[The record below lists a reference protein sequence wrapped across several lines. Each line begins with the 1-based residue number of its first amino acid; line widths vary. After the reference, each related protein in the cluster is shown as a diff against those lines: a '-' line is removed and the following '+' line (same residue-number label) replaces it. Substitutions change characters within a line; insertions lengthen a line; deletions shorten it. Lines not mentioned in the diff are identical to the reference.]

1 MPVFEYSGLDA
12 TGQAVKG
19 FAHGETLDLVARQ
32 LGSQGIQVQQLGLA
46 QGFDPVEEVTR
57 QPETPRVQTGAPP
70 LEARSAFETRVVGQL
85 ANLVPLASLQFFFSQ
100 LGTLLD
106 AGINPA
112 DALETL
118 SRQTNSPRLAGII
131 RETKDHVIAGR
142 PMSAGFQRYPEV
154 FTPLMMSMVRVGEEG
169 GFIAEQCKM
178 LSEYIRR
185 DIELRNMIKRETAQP
200 KVTVVASIG
209 IILATNLIIQ
219 AVAPGGVRL
228 PVPWLIWALTAM
240 VLVGGYFFTKL
251 ALPQP
256 QIRRSFDD
264 FVLKLPG
271 IGGMVHGF
279 AMAKFGRA
287 FGALYKGGVA
297 LPRALELAADSCG
310 NESVRARVYPAAQG
324 LKEGVGVTETL
335 SSTGAFSPLVLD
347 MTRTGETTGN
357 MDEMLL
363 KVAEFYEEE
372 GALKAQMAAK
382 IIGVVCL
389 LMVAVY
395 VCFVLLT
402 GYSAIFGGMMSA
414 GSSE

>member
-1 MPVFEYSGLDA
+1 MPVFEYSGQDSS
-12 TGQAVKG
+12 GQVVKG
-19 FAHGETLDLVARQ
+19 FAHGESLDLVARQ
-32 LGSQGIQVQQLGLA
+32 LAGQGIQVQQLGLA
-46 QGFDPVEEVTR
+46 QGFDPVSEGPPKSEA
-57 QPETPRVQTGAPP
+57 PRVQAGAPP
-70 LEARSAFETRVVGQL
+70 LEARSTFETRVAGQFVSV
-85 ANLVPLASLQFFFSQ
+85 VPLAALQFFFSQ

-118 SRQTNSPRLAGII
+118 SRQTTSPKLASII

-154 FTPLMMSMVRVGEEG
+154 FNPLMMSMIRVGEEG

-185 DIELRNMIKRETAQP
+185 DIELRNMIKRETAMP
-200 KVTVVASIG
+200 KLTVITSIG
-209 IILATNLIIQ
+209 IILSTNLIIQ
-219 AVAPGGVRL
+219 AIAPGGIQL
-228 PVPWLIWALTAM
+228 PVPWLIWIFTAF
-240 VLVGGYFFTKL
+240 VVVGGYFFTKL

-256 QIRRSFDD
+256 HVRKSFDEL
-264 FVLKLPG
+264 VLALPG
-271 IGGMVHGF
+271 LGGMVHGF

-297 LPRALELAADSCG
+297 LPRAVELAADACG
-310 NESVRARVYPAAQG
+310 NEAVRAKVYPAAQG
-324 LKEGVGVTETL
+324 LKEGAGVTETL
-335 SSTGAFSPLVLD
+335 AQTGAFSPLVLD

-357 MDEMLL
+357 MDDMLL

-389 LMVAVY
+389 ILVAIY

-402 GYSAIFGGMMSA
+402 GYSAIFGGAMQEAS
-414 GSSE
+414 G